1 MCGIAG
7 AYQFRG
13 SGIPDSAV
21 ETGLSL
27 MEHRGP
33 DGSGMYRD
41 DEVIL
46 GHRRLAIIDL
56 KTGDQPIA
64 NEDMS
69 VRVICNGEIFN
80 YVELRAELKKQGH
93 RFSTTS
99 DIEVINHLYEQYGTD
114 FLSRL
119 NGQFA
124 LALWDMNARRLILA
138 RDRFGISPLFYAY
151 RGPSLVFASAVKA
164 LTPMLGKPRIDP
176 EGLCQVFTFWN
187 TVAPRTIFKDIYQVR
202 PGECIIH
209 DRGGRKSFLYWD
221 IGFPPAGMHDVTNRD
236 EAMEGI
242 RETLGEATAIRL
254 RADVPVG
261 AYLSGGLDSS
271 ILTALV
277 KRHTPV
283 METFSVS
290 FQDPAYDES
299 AFQQAMGQ
307 RLGTRHHVAKV
318 SYDDI
323 SRIFQ
328 EIIRHTE
335 IPVLRTAPAPMYML
349 SRLARDHGIKV
360 VLTGEGS
367 DEVFGGYDIFKEAK
381 IRRFWSRIPA
391 SKYRP
396 RLLFKLYPYSPV
408 QMKRSGQLLISFYR
422 TDLMETDHFG
432 YSHLPTWRNTSSIR
446 EYFHDDFKE
455 ALKGYDPIEE
465 LRAHLNPDFSLWHPL
480 NQAQYLEMK
489 LLLAG
494 YLLSSQGER
503 MAMANSVEGRYP
515 FLDHRL
521 AEYAARI
528 SPALKLRGLKE
539 KYILKRAFMD
549 QLPPEIFSRTKQPY
563 GAPNKECF
571 FLDGRPKDGIQEF
584 LTSDALRETGI
595 FNPAGVARLVEKCAA
610 SNRLGFRDNSALVGV
625 LSTQILT
632 RLFCG

>member
-1 MCGIAG
+1 
-7 AYQFRG
+7 
-13 SGIPDSAV
+13 
-21 ETGLSL
+21 
-27 MEHRGP
+27 
-33 DGSGMYRD
+33 
-41 DEVIL
+41 
-46 GHRRLAIIDL
+46 
-56 KTGDQPIA
+56 
-64 NEDMS
+64 
-69 VRVICNGEIFN
+69 
-80 YVELRAELKKQGH
+80 
-93 RFSTTS
+93 
-99 DIEVINHLYEQYGTD
+99 
-114 FLSRL
+114 
-119 NGQFA
+119 
-124 LALWDMNARRLILA
+124 
-138 RDRFGISPLFYAY
+138 
-151 RGPSLVFASAVKA
+151 
-164 LTPMLGKPRIDP
+164 
-176 EGLCQVFTFWN
+176 
-187 TVAPRTIFKDIYQVR
+187 
-202 PGECIIH
+202 
-209 DRGGRKSFLYWD
+209 
-221 IGFPPAGMHDVTNRD
+221 
-236 EAMEGI
+236 
-242 RETLGEATAIRL
+242 
-254 RADVPVG
+254 
-261 AYLSGGLDSS
+261 
-271 ILTALV
+271 
-277 KRHTPV
+277 

-323 SRIFQ
+323 SRIFP

-465 LRAHLNPDFSLWHPL
+465 LRTHLNPDFSLWHPL

-584 LTSDALRETGI
+584 LTSDALKEAGI

-632 RLFCG
+632 RLFCR